1 MKLILIIIIV
11 VVCYCY
17 IGLYFFNKSSS
28 SETSMSI
35 QSSTSVTN
43 IVADKAAT
51 DKLETKKLISSLY
64 SKYMLI
70 LGNMYNQ
77 DDSLWVIVLSSTE
90 IDGYKY
96 FKKTKIVDDIVIYQ
110 YKIKIDN
117 ENKNIQIGYK
127 TITFS
132 NVKPQLNNTSVYFVS
147 CDGQNTKIYNF
158 SNPIKVYNALDD
170 TDMWKKLYLDIKA
183 DTNLYKYVIHLGDQV
198 YMDDAHNEL
207 INNNTT
213 NDTYTVRRTYY
224 DVYNLNYNNKYKKK
238 VLRNAYNVMI
248 GDDHE
253 IISNYRTTPNNL
265 TQIMLDNLKDM
276 YKIFQE
282 DLYGVEDH
290 NIKHLVFKD
299 FQIIIP
305 DLRKYRQPITDNIT
319 KYPIMGE
326 TQMKEFDDIV
336 KNTQSEIKRTYYVSS
351 IPLVGVDKKLDKL
364 ISIISGN
371 TDVNKDDYIS
381 SNNYLTERNYIINK
395 LFELDNVVVIGG
407 DYHYAEYYTFVKN
420 GKTIKQITT
429 SPISSDPLILQSPW
443 YKKAIGWIL
452 TNLLYDKTIDNITI
466 NKEWFIFDYNYLK
479 TTNKN
484 AFLCCYKE
492 DNSKSIAL

>member
-1 MKLILIIIIV
+1 MKLIIIIIIL
-11 VVCYCY
+11 VVCYYY
-17 IGLYFFNKSSS
+17 IGLYFF
-28 SETSMSI
+28 E
-35 QSSTSVTN
+35 QSSLSSITTNFTSHVTKT
-43 IVADKAAT
+43 VT
-51 DKLETKKLISSLY
+51 DKTAIDKPEMKKIISSLY
-64 SKYMLI
+64 SEYLLI
-70 LGNMYNQ
+70 LGNMYYQ
-77 DDSLWVIVLSSTE
+77 DDSLWVIVMSSTE
-90 IDGYKY
+90 LDGYRY
-96 FKKTKIVDDIVIYQ
+96 FKKTMIIDDIIIYQ

-117 ENKNIQIGYK
+117 ESKNIQIGYK
-127 TITFS
+127 TIIIP
-132 NVKPQLNNTSVYFVS
+132 NIKPQLNNTSLYFVS
-147 CDGQNTKIYNF
+147 CDGQNTKKYNF
-158 SNPIKVYNALDD
+158 SNPIKVYNVIDD
-170 TDMWKKLYLDIKA
+170 TDMWKKLYMDIKA
-183 DTNLYKYVIHLGDQV
+183 DTNFHKYVIHLGDQV
-198 YMDDAHNEL
+198 YMDDAHDEL
-207 INNNTT
+207 IKNNTS

-248 GDDHE
+248 RDDHE
-253 IISNYRTTPNNL
+253 TISNYKTIPNNL
-265 TQIMLDNLKDM
+265 TQIMLDNVNDM

-282 DLYGVEDH
+282 DLYGVEKH

-319 KYPIMGE
+319 KYPIMSE
-326 TQMKEFDDIV
+326 TQMTEFDDIV
-336 KNTQSEIKRTYYVSS
+336 KNTQSEIKRTYYVST

-371 TDVNKDDYIS
+371 TNVNIDDYIS
-381 SNNYLTERNYIINK
+381 SNNYLTERVFIINK

-429 SPISSDPLILQSPW
+429 SPISSDPLILQSSW

-452 TNLLYDKTIDNITI
+452 INLFYDITIDNITI

-479 TTNKN
+479 ATNKN
-484 AFLCCYKE
+484 ALLCCYNE